1 MKDCE
6 IVHVGNFK
14 IGNACHLCFPCKH
27 TIIETSSDGVDGTE
41 KLMSGDDI
49 YVLLKNNG
57 LSHVHFNRYEKLNKS

>member
-6 IVHVGNFK
+6 FVKVGKFK

-27 TIIETSSDGVDGTE
+27 TIIELSNDGDGIDGPE

-49 YVLLKNNG
+49 YYLLKNNG
-57 LSHVHFNRYEKLNKS
+57 LSHVHFNRYAPK